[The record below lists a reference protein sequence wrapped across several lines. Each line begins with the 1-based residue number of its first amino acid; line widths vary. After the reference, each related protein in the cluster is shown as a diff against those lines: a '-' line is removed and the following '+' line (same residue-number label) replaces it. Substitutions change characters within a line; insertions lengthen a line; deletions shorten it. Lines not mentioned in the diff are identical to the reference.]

1 MRRLDWT
8 RTGLAILA
16 TVVLAG
22 GAAAT
27 LPDNPYQRFSTLENT
42 IQKRARWIYERV
54 HYDPTPI
61 DVAVIGPSRSGAAVD
76 SPQLQAD
83 LAALGHQLNTVNFSL
98 AENGRDLHWVIFE
111 EMLRTKSPR
120 LVVIGV
126 IEKPGRYG
134 HPAYKY
140 VAPAGEVVDPGFA
153 GNLDYLSN
161 LVYLPYRQMRLFTA
175 RAFPAVFALPAR
187 FDPARY
193 AGSNPVRP
201 ATFVAGPGNDA
212 EREIVLN
219 KAALASQVRRYE
231 AGVRPPVLGQRFAAI
246 EFGDERTYVA
256 RMATMAR
263 ARGIRVAFLF
273 LPYYTGPHVIQER
286 AFYERYGPIIDASF
300 LSRHADYYS
309 DVAHLNRRGSAVLTN
324 WLAPRVALL
333 IAGPPPGSAGKPA

>member
-8 RTGLAILA
+8 RSGLAILA
-16 TVVLAG
+16 TVILTG
-22 GAAAT
+22 MAAAA

-42 IQKRARWIYERV
+42 IQKRARWIYERI
-54 HYDPTPI
+54 HYDPAPI
-61 DVAVIGPSRSGAAVD
+61 DVAIIGPSRSGAAVD

-83 LAALGHQLNTVNFSL
+83 LAALGDRLNTVNFSL
-98 AENGRDLHWVIFE
+98 AENGRDLHWVIVE
-111 EMLRTKSPR
+111 EMLKAKAPK
-120 LVVIGV
+120 LIVIGV

-140 VAPAGEVVDPGFA
+140 VAPAGEVVDPGFP
-153 GNLDYLSN
+153 GNLEYLSN
-161 LVYLPYRQMRLFTA
+161 LVYLPYRQMRLFA
-175 RAFPAVFALPAR
+175 AQAFPTVFALPAR

-201 ATFVAGPGNDA
+201 ATFVAGAGNDVDH
-212 EREIVLN
+212 EIVLSQ
-219 KAALASQVRRYE
+219 AALASQVRRYE
-231 AGVRPPVLGQRFAAI
+231 AGVRPPVLGARFADI

-256 RMATMAR
+256 RIAAMAR

-300 LSRHADYYS
+300 LSSHADYYS
-309 DVAHLNRRGSAVLTN
+309 DVAHLNRRGSAVLTH
-324 WLAPRVALL
+324 WLAPRVASL
-333 IAGPPPGSAGKPA
+333 IDGKAA